1 MEAWLSATIKQD
13 LEQTL
18 GVAGSQPLGSLNG
31 AYEDDG
37 SNIRV
42 KASKP
47 GVVQIIKLYR
57 LFALRD
63 FESNQSLSD
72 QWEKYDEPFAPWIS
86 DSSVRLKAIFAPK
99 AAAQHENIFGKRI
112 TEEIVGNIIQLE
124 EAEIVASFV
133 HGCPRTRKIT
143 LLINKF
149 KLIGSNTSA
158 IGNPRPF
165 DATHEFEELLQKLS
179 AFRGVE
185 GNTNHALS
193 AQGTPEKR
201 SAAGPRLGS
210 FIPINP
216 NRYGSQQISSQVP
229 VRHDSSDAAAI
240 TDRQSLGGSRLS
252 GWANNQT
259 DKLTE
264 LLKAKKAPKGLTHP
278 ATNTASPEAT
288 PVTSEQKGPMAF
300 ALSRTGEADAP
311 IALPKPKD
319 RVQKKAKQKRIRS
332 RDLRISKDQQDVLDS
347 EDSWF
352 PAKPGR
358 RGPVAN
364 IPPAILEEVIQSMK
378 AKAAKQN
385 SREHEGTPKNSS
397 AKITEPVVEEE
408 LEEAAETQPEVLI
421 SSQDWPASS
430 PDPAPRR
437 ELTRFELP
445 PNSGPTTADGMD
457 LDSDGELQHDTGSPN
472 KASSSEYQ
480 NEQAQLPRSTPAH
493 GRNSSDSESA
503 VVSINTTESDD
514 DGQRN
519 TMAPRVNP
527 SDNES
532 ELETSVL
539 LKLGEQNISSR
550 EPLSTQEVP
559 ATAIQPQESVLQV
572 KRTPYGASGHDKP
585 TSTGNQPYPAPGRLA
600 SPSKRRRIDESGR
613 AHNVEV
619 LEDQTHTS
627 SLASDRNHDLDMFT
641 SQSAQIQS
649 SSVDETRLAHM
660 TQQEAPWT
668 QNLPKPTLAAV
679 PSEIFIDPLNIQEEI
694 GPNAEHPHFS
704 PYVSKRRKLHK
715 ASINFS
721 FSQDEIPKEDPSVTA
736 RRCREEFMARRKVSH
751 PEAPTSPYHTAP
763 GTLAISER
771 DKNAQMMS
779 PELSDVMVDK
789 EKHSLN
795 TFGTAGDPDRAL
807 PRHQVSQ
814 DNTSR
819 SSQRYHPEATS
830 SQSAAS
836 PHQVANPSTA
846 VSEPCS
852 SPELESIIN
861 PASQKPT
868 ITSLEQPHSVLE
880 NPDVHPSL
888 NSLTSKLD
896 MISSTETSQQSNPSG
911 QAQSLPELMTPA
923 LSQSDLPEFR
933 SAAQDTN
940 TQSAM
945 YLQFRSVYPEYH
957 GSQEN
962 FLGMCRKIEQL
973 FRCDRMEHKSLWDDF
988 IIRYQLD
995 YPQYL
1000 ERCVKNFEDPKTYE
1014 RFYRDE
1020 IDEPRFNNRVL
1031 LPSTLGRALPLGPT
1045 SLVASTYDPVDDV
1058 TTKESPM
1065 AKPGVRR
1072 PLSSGGI
1079 SRSSPVS
1086 SAVDGPLSSRQP
1098 HITKEGN
1105 RKHRSKV
1112 KLEDSVKRRT
1122 DRHYAPRSGQNIDS
1136 ILQSSSPSTPPA
1148 AQTRL
1153 ATEGSVP
1160 KSSRRLP
1167 WLQHTATASEANSER
1182 DSPVVPMS
1190 RRHRPE
1196 RPLPTISPSKDDSTS
1211 IGTKHSVEVTYHSIK
1226 QAAEHSRPRLLE
1238 QSHKAKSRG
1247 TRILNTPVEDAN
1259 TSAPREPGFSQVD
1272 AHNVDEGWK
1281 DHPTS
1286 LQGFT
1291 KFYQAIKPGR
1301 GNSWARKEDFK
1312 NPKAEVK
1319 GGKTLHV
1326 MDWHL

>member
-1 MEAWLSATIKQD
+1 M
-13 LEQTL
+13 
-18 GVAGSQPLGSLNG
+18 
-31 AYEDDG
+31 
-37 SNIRV
+37 
-42 KASKP
+42 
-47 GVVQIIKLYR
+47 
-57 LFALRD
+57 
-63 FESNQSLSD
+63 SD
-72 QWEKYDEPFAPWIS
+72 QWEKYDEAFAAWIS

-99 AAAQHENIFGKRI
+99 AAAQHENNIGKRI
-112 TEEIVGNIIQLE
+112 TNETVGNIIQLE
-124 EAEIVASFV
+124 EAEIIASYI

-149 KLIGSNTSA
+149 KLVGSDTSA
-158 IGNPRPF
+158 QIGNPRPF

-185 GNTNHALS
+185 GNTNHVHS

-210 FIPINP
+210 FISINP
-216 NRYGSQQISSQVP
+216 DRYGSQQLFSQVA
-229 VRHDSSDAAAI
+229 VRQDSSDAAAI

-252 GWANNQT
+252 GWATNQT

-278 ATNTASPEAT
+278 ATNTTSPVAT
-288 PVTSEQKGPMAF
+288 PVTSEQKGPVAF

-332 RDLRISKDQQDVLDS
+332 RDLRISKDQQDLLGS

-385 SREHEGTPKNSS
+385 SGEHEGTAKNSS
-397 AKITEPVVEEE
+397 EEITEPVVEEE

-430 PDPAPRR
+430 PDPAPQR
-437 ELTRFELP
+437 ELTRYELP
-445 PNSGPTTADGMD
+445 PNKSPTTADGMD
-457 LDSDGELQHDTGSPN
+457 LDSDRELQHDTGSPN
-472 KASSSEYQ
+472 KASSFEYQ

-493 GRNSSDSESA
+493 GGDSSDSKSA
-503 VVSINTTESDD
+503 VVSMNTTESDD
-514 DGQRN
+514 DGQEN
-519 TMAPRVNP
+519 TMAPRVDP
-527 SDNES
+527 SDSES

-539 LKLGEQNISSR
+539 LKLGEQNTSSG

-572 KRTPYGASGHDKP
+572 KRTPYGAFGHDKP
-585 TSTGNQPYPAPGRLA
+585 KYTGNQPYPAPGRLA
-600 SPSKRRRIDESGR
+600 SPSKRRRIDDSGR

-619 LEDQTHTS
+619 LEYQTHRS
-627 SLASDRNHDLDMFT
+627 SLDSDRSHDLDMFT

-649 SSVDETRLAHM
+649 SGVDETRLAHM
-660 TQQEAPWT
+660 TQQGAPWT
-668 QNLPKPTLAAV
+668 QNSPTTTSAAV
-679 PSEIFIDPLNIQEEI
+679 PSELFVNPLNNQEEI
-694 GPNAEHPHFS
+694 GPNAEHKVLS
-704 PYVSKRRKLHK
+704 PYVSKRRKVHK
-715 ASINFS
+715 ASINFR

-736 RRCREEFMARRKVSH
+736 RRDREQYMARRKVSH
-751 PEAPTSPYHTAP
+751 PEARTSPYHTAP
-763 GTLAISER
+763 EILSISER
-771 DKNAQMMS
+771 DKNAQTMS
-779 PELSDVMVDK
+779 PEQSDVMVDK
-789 EKHSLN
+789 EKQSLN
-795 TFGTAGDPDRAL
+795 TFGTAGDPNRAP
-807 PRHQVSQ
+807 PRHQESQ
-814 DNTSR
+814 DNTIR

-830 SQSAAS
+830 SESGSS
-836 PHQVANPSTA
+836 PDQVAKPPTA
-846 VSEPCS
+846 VSEPYS
-852 SPELESIIN
+852 SPELGSIIN

-868 ITSLEQPHSVLE
+868 IASLEQPHSVLE
-880 NPDVHPSL
+880 NPDVHSSL
-888 NSLTSKLD
+888 NSLSTKLD
-896 MISSTETSQQSNPSG
+896 IISSTEISQQSNPSG

-923 LSQSDLPEFR
+923 LSQSDLPEFPTV
-933 SAAQDTN
+933 AQDTN
-940 TQSAM
+940 TQSAI
-945 YLQFRSVYPEYH
+945 YLQFKSVYPEYH

-962 FLGMCRKIEQL
+962 FIGMCKKIEQL
-973 FRCDRMEHKSLWDDF
+973 LRCDRMEHKSLWDDF

-1020 IDEPRFNNRVL
+1020 IDEPSFNKRVL

-1045 SLVASTYDPVDDV
+1045 SLVASTYDTVDDV
-1058 TTKESPM
+1058 TTKESPT

-1079 SRSSPVS
+1079 SRSSPVLG
-1086 SAVDGPLSSRQP
+1086 AVDETLSSRQP
-1098 HITKEGN
+1098 HITKDGN
-1105 RKHRSKV
+1105 RNHRSKD
-1112 KLEDSVKRRT
+1112 KPEDSSVKRRT
-1122 DRHYAPRSGQNIDS
+1122 DQHYVPRSGQNVDS
-1136 ILQSSSPSTPPA
+1136 ILQSYSPSIPLA

-1153 ATEGSVP
+1153 AAEVSVP

-1167 WLQHTATASEANSER
+1167 WLQHTATASEDNSER
-1182 DSPVVPMS
+1182 DSPVVPLS

-1196 RPLPTISPSKDDSTS
+1196 RPLPTISQSKDKCKS
-1211 IGTKHSVEVTYHSIK
+1211 IGTKHSAEVFYHSITH
-1226 QAAEHSRPRLLE
+1226 APEHSRPRLLE
-1238 QSHKAKSRG
+1238 QSHKAKSRD
-1247 TRILNTPVEDAN
+1247 TKNLNTPIEDAN
-1259 TSAPREPGFSQVD
+1259 TSGSREPSFSQVD

-1301 GNSWARKEDFK
+1301 GNCWARKEDCK
-1312 NPKAEVK
+1312 NAKAEVK

-1326 MDWHL
+1326 MDWRL